1 MKTKPTTNRRLIVRT
16 YLQTILITTVLS
28 LLLTTGV
35 MSALLFS
42 NSTTSANK
50 MVQSLEKT
58 FVHVTPNTDAWQA
71 SSQQGASTT
80 YVKIRI
86 LPTTSTSAQTFYSTG
101 SKNFTQQTAHHLSS
115 NFLWV
120 KGKGLFVY
128 RQQATTK
135 AVYHVWLSLD
145 ETLRELGT
153 VLIAILLVSLLST
166 SLGIILINLL
176 SRRITKP
183 LTDLTAAVT
192 AQTKQST
199 APQTPLPIPESPVEV
214 QQLATQF
221 NHLLDQ
227 LNAQM
232 LREQQF
238 VSDASHELR
247 TPLTAIRGYVSLLQ
261 HHGKDHPEVFDES
274 LQFLDSESLRLQEL
288 VESLLRVTRNERLQV
303 TLKPVTISE
312 LVTQLVQDYQEQVPS
327 IQLTCQ
333 AGVTANADENSLK
346 QMVLALLD
354 NARKYSPEAALLTVN
369 VKATDQQATIQIG
382 DQGIGIPDD
391 QKAKIFDRFYRVD
404 AARSSKIS
412 GTGLGLAIVSQLA
425 ALNQATVTVTD
436 NVPQGSVF
444 TIALPMA
451 G

>member
-16 YLQTILITTVLS
+16 YLQTILNTTVLS

-183 LTDLTAAVT
+183 LTDLTAAVILAHNHPSGMAEPSRADREIT
-192 AQTKQST
+192 SKVAQ
-199 APQTPLPIPESPVEV
+199 ACALLNIR
-214 QQLATQF
+214 
-221 NHLLDQ
+221 LLDH
-227 LNAQM
+227 LVIGHGEFTSFA
-232 LREQQF
+232 E
-238 VSDASHELR
+238 
-247 TPLTAIRGYVSLLQ
+247 RGWL
-261 HHGKDHPEVFDES
+261 
-274 LQFLDSESLRLQEL
+274 
-288 VESLLRVTRNERLQV
+288 
-303 TLKPVTISE
+303 
-312 LVTQLVQDYQEQVPS
+312 
-327 IQLTCQ
+327 
-333 AGVTANADENSLK
+333 
-346 QMVLALLD
+346 
-354 NARKYSPEAALLTVN
+354 
-369 VKATDQQATIQIG
+369 
-382 DQGIGIPDD
+382 
-391 QKAKIFDRFYRVD
+391 
-404 AARSSKIS
+404 
-412 GTGLGLAIVSQLA
+412 
-425 ALNQATVTVTD
+425 
-436 NVPQGSVF
+436 
-444 TIALPMA
+444 
-451 G
+451 

>member
-1 MKTKPTTNRRLIVRT
+1 
-16 YLQTILITTVLS
+16 
-28 LLLTTGV
+28 
-35 MSALLFS
+35 
-42 NSTTSANK
+42 
-50 MVQSLEKT
+50 
-58 FVHVTPNTDAWQA
+58 
-71 SSQQGASTT
+71 
-80 YVKIRI
+80 
-86 LPTTSTSAQTFYSTG
+86 
-101 SKNFTQQTAHHLSS
+101 
-115 NFLWV
+115 
-120 KGKGLFVY
+120 
-128 RQQATTK
+128 
-135 AVYHVWLSLD
+135 
-145 ETLRELGT
+145 
-153 VLIAILLVSLLST
+153 
-166 SLGIILINLL
+166 
-176 SRRITKP
+176 
-183 LTDLTAAVT
+183 
-192 AQTKQST
+192 
-199 APQTPLPIPESPVEV
+199 
-214 QQLATQF
+214 
-221 NHLLDQ
+221 
-227 LNAQM
+227 
-232 LREQQF
+232 
-238 VSDASHELR
+238 
-247 TPLTAIRGYVSLLQ
+247 
-261 HHGKDHPEVFDES
+261 
-274 LQFLDSESLRLQEL
+274 